1 MHSVTQQL
9 KKMKDLSNY
18 RKSYEKSELLETN
31 IPDDPINL
39 FNRWFHETEDFV
51 SSDTSGDEVNAMTIA
66 TIGLDGFPKSRVV
79 LLKKFNEEGF
89 IFFTNYNSEKGKA
102 IENNPNVCLSFFWT
116 SLERQVIIKG
126 IAEKTSEIISDNYFD
141 SRPDGSKLGA
151 IASNQSEIIASRAV
165 LESKLIELEQQYK
178 NQQIPRPSNW
188 GGYLVKPIEIEFWQ
202 GRSNRLH
209 DRIRY
214 QLQDDFSWKIK
225 RLSS

>member
-1 MHSVTQQL
+1 
-9 KKMKDLSNY
+9 MKDLSNY

-31 IPDDPINL
+31 IPEDPINL
-39 FNRWFHETEDFV
+39 FNRWFHETEDFGGP
-51 SSDTSGDEVNAMTIA
+51 DTSGEEVNAMTIS

-89 IFFTNYNSEKGKA
+89 IFFTNYNSEKGRA
-102 IENNPNVCLSFFWT
+102 IQNNPNVCLSFFWN

-126 IAEKTSEIISDNYFD
+126 VAEKTSEIISDNYFD

-151 IASNQSEIIASRAV
+151 IASDQSKVIESRKV
-165 LESKLIELEQQYK
+165 LEDKLTQLEQLYIGK
-178 NQQIPRPSNW
+178 KIPRPQHW
-188 GGYLVKPIEIEFWQ
+188 GGYLVKPSEIEFWQ

-214 QLQDDFSWKIK
+214 QLQDDFNWKIE
-225 RLSS
+225 RISS